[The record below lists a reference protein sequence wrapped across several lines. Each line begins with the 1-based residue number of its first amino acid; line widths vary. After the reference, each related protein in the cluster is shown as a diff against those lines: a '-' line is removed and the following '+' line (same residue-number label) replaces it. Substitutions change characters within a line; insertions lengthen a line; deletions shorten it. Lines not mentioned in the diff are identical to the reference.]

1 MNKKN
6 LMLDRRQALG
16 LGAGMFG
23 AAALATLPDWGPTPI
38 ATEQQ
43 AKTS

>member
-1 MNKKN
+1 P
-6 LMLDRRQALG
+6 AL
-16 LGAGMFG
+16 

>member
-1 MNKKN
+1 
-6 LMLDRRQALG
+6 L
-16 LGAGMFG
+16 
-23 AAALATLPDWGPTPI
+23 AAALAALPDWGPTPI

>member
-1 MNKKN
+1 
-6 LMLDRRQALG
+6 
-16 LGAGMFG
+16 
-23 AAALATLPDWGPTPI
+23 ALAALPDWGPTPI

>member
-1 MNKKN
+1 
-6 LMLDRRQALG
+6 
-16 LGAGMFG
+16 
-23 AAALATLPDWGPTPI
+23 AAALAALPDWGPTPI